1 MNSRFRTSAM
11 LLACA
16 AVATFAA
23 PAFGQVVRESDVRSL
38 AGVLDP
44 TTNPADEFVFA
55 SSGDEVLF
63 ADVDS
68 EIFQVNGRRGG
79 DHGEDHETAAAA
91 SSGGGSTH
99 EDGSSHEEGDG
110 CGGAGGPGGLCL
122 QVVDAA
128 GTMICWAD
136 RPLRPGWQRDP
147 ALACPLPDYG
157 SRRPEQ
163 YTLRVSLKSGGCGPG
178 GGGGHDHEVALATA
192 SAPTGGDATPY
203 VLNWSLRR
211 IARDGRLV
219 NQTARKD

>member
-1 MNSRFRTSAM
+1 MNSLLRTCAM

-16 AVATFAA
+16 AAATLAA
-23 PAFGQVVRESDVRSL
+23 PAYGQVVREADVRSL

-44 TTNPADEFVFA
+44 VANTADDFIFA
-55 SSGDEVLF
+55 SSGREVLF
-63 ADVDS
+63 ADLDS
-68 EIFQVNGRRGG
+68 EIFQVQGRRGG
-79 DHGEDHETAAAA
+79 DHGDEHETAIAA
-91 SSGGGSTH
+91 SSSGGSSH

-122 QVVDAA
+122 QVIDAA
-128 GTMICWAD
+128 GTIICWAD

-163 YTLRVSLKSGGCGPG
+163 YTLRVSLKTGGCGPG
-178 GGGGHDHEVALATA
+178 GSGGHDHEVGLATA

-211 IARDGRLV
+211 IARDGRLA
-219 NQTARKD
+219 NQAVRQD